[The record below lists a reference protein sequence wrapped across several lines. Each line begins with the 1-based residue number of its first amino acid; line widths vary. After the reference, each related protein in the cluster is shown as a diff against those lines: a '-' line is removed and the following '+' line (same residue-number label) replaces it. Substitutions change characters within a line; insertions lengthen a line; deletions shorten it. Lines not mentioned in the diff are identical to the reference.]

1 MLNILSGYE
10 TANIKSFPIAEGVKL
25 DQGDWVVFENG
36 KLVKQAGTYK
46 AMEQGACF
54 PVYAGN
60 VTFYDTRYLN
70 EADVVTATSGILE
83 TDKVAAIAI
92 TAGQALTVKD
102 GVIDLITDNNADG
115 NIIGFAIE
123 DMTNGIVKLALN

>member
-36 KLVKQAGTYK
+36 KLVKQAGQYV
-46 AMEQGACF
+46 AVAQGACF

-102 GVIDLITDNNADG
+102 GVLDICQSNGDG
-115 NIIGFAIE
+115 DVIGFAIE
-123 DMTNGIVKLALN
+123 DMTNGIVKIALN